1 MIAVP
6 TTVPGEF
13 CRRCGNPRSA
23 HTSGE
28 PCPTPA
34 QTAQRMAGVLTLS
47 YRGEVSDILRSIAGA
62 VDAGVAKVENFRW
75 SMTDDQ
81 LEFSLTLNMKPKD
94 P

>member
-1 MIAVP
+1 
-6 TTVPGEF
+6 
-13 CRRCGNPRSA
+13 
-23 HTSGE
+23 
-28 PCPTPA
+28 
-34 QTAQRMAGVLTLS
+34 MAGVLTLS